1 MIPTSSS
8 SLVQVVV
15 FACQQLSIPRQS
27 TGRREQNTFSHCM
40 YRRRHFV
47 STSHMMLH
55 AHAWLRL
62 NSVPKTFSHS
72 ISCFTPC
79 LTPCTVHP
87 AFCPFFLTFL
97 YFLLLSPAQ
106 AQGRSR
112 PEYTGQI
119 PETLEVTVVRIQN
132 LAPTVVDQAWLLPH
146 PFLEVTLDVSFLF
159 TCRGERSYTY
169 STDGQT
175 LSRHGPPIVVMNVN
189 PTKR

>member
-1 MIPTSSS
+1 MASQQEMIPTSSS

-72 ISCFTPC
+72 ISCFAPC

-87 AFCPFFLTFL
+87 AFLSFFNFP
-97 YFLLLSPAQ
+97 LLSPSFT
-106 AQGRSR
+106 GSGSRSI
-112 PEYTGQI
+112 TS
-119 PETLEVTVVRIQN
+119 RIHW
-132 LAPTVVDQAWLLPH
+132 AD
-146 PFLEVTLDVSFLF
+146 
-159 TCRGERSYTY
+159 
-169 STDGQT
+169 
-175 LSRHGPPIVVMNVN
+175 SRHLGGDGFTDPEPS
-189 PTKR
+189 TQHEDDGAA